1 MKRKNETIFMHVE
14 PSDSF
19 ATVKAKCGEV
29 YGVPP
34 SSVGL
39 FLEDQKTE
47 VMDLSTISDL
57 EISNDAVLTFVLKK
71 PGKSRSECAS
81 MPGLIADF

>member
-1 MKRKNETIFMHVE
+1 MLRYIRMKRQNQTIFMHVE

-29 YGVPP
+29 YGVGP

-39 FLEDQKTE
+39 FLEDEKTE
-47 VMDLSTISDL
+47 LMDLSTVSDL
-57 EISNDAVLTFVLKK
+57 EIANDAVLTFVLKK
-71 PGKSRSECAS
+71 KGWWYLHSQLK
-81 MPGLIADF
+81 I